1 MASVVL
7 LGTLDTKGE
16 EYRWLR
22 DRLRRSGVRVVVV
35 DTGVAGDPL
44 IPADIPRA
52 EVARAA
58 GEDVERLR
66 ATGDRGVA
74 VTAMARGAA
83 EVVTRLY
90 AQGRVDGILAVGGSG
105 GTSIASRAMRGL
117 PLGIPKLMVSSMAAG
132 DVSPYVGSADLTM
145 MHSVVDIAGINRVS
159 EPILANAAAAIA
171 GMAKEFAATGR
182 ALTEVGSGDGR
193 PLIAASMAGVTT
205 PGVDAARRRLTE
217 LGYEVLVFHT
227 SGAGGRSLEALA
239 GQGVFA
245 GVLDLTPCELAD
257 EMFGG
262 LLSAGPDRL
271 EAAGRAGVPQVVSL
285 GALDMIKFGPPDSV
299 PERYRNRHVRVHN
312 PSITVVR
319 TTPSEVAELGRVI
332 AAKLRAATGPTALCL
347 PLHGLSTLSA
357 PPTPTPTLTP
367 TAAGP
372 LAEPGTQPGTQPG
385 TPTGPYHEPAT
396 DAALFSVLRDAL
408 RDSAV
413 EIHELD
419 THINSSAFG
428 RAAAERLHAL
438 IESRSVG
445 TGRASA

>member
-22 DRLRRSGVRVVVV
+22 DRLRRYAVEVVIV

-58 GEDVERLR
+58 GEDLERLR
-66 ATGDRGVA
+66 ATGDRGIA

-83 EVVTRLY
+83 EVMVRLH
-90 AQGRVDGILAVGGSG
+90 AEGRVDGVLAVGGSG
-105 GTSIASRAMRGL
+105 GTSIASRAMREL

-132 DVSPYVGSADLTM
+132 DVSPYVGSADITM
-145 MHSVVDIAGINRVS
+145 MHSVVDIAGVNRVS
-159 EPILANAAAAIA
+159 EPILANAAAGIA

-182 ALTEVGSGDGR
+182 ALTDVGSGDGR
-193 PLIAASMAGVTT
+193 PLVAASMAGVTT

-227 SGAGGRSLEALA
+227 SGSGGRSLEALA

-257 EMFGG
+257 DLFGG

-271 EAAGRAGVPQVVSL
+271 EAAGRAGIPQVVSL
-285 GALDMIKFGPPDSV
+285 GALDMIKFGPPESV
-299 PERYRNRHVRVHN
+299 PERYRDRHVRVHN

-319 TTPSEVAELGRVI
+319 TTPAEVAELGRVI
-332 AAKLRAATGPTALCL
+332 ATKLRTATGPTALCL

-357 PPTPTPTLTP
+357 PPSPSGPRP
-367 TAAGP
+367 PDAPAPDTAPA
-372 LAEPGTQPGTQPG
+372 APGSPA
-385 TPTGPYHEPAT
+385 GPYHEPET
-396 DAALFSVLRDAL
+396 DAALFSVLREGL
-408 RDSAV
+408 RGSAV

-419 THINSSAFG
+419 THINSAAFG
-428 RAAAERLHAL
+428 RAVAERLHAL
-438 IESRSVG
+438 IESRSAG
-445 TGRASA
+445 TDRATA